1 MTNLMSYDLK
11 HGSVS
16 EVIAATVA
24 AIIEISGKST
34 RTMLRTISIL
44 KLFSEEPELSATFAE
59 ILIIVGKSIITLS
72 CKDAEGQTVLN
83 AELWIIRKRLM
94 KHASSAFSADS
105 NDPVE
110 KRGSGREIMVLN
122 FRLKRRELNDQCR
135 Q

>member
-11 HGSVS
+11 PDSVS

-24 AIIEISGKST
+24 AITEISGKST

-59 ILIIVGKSIITLS
+59 SLIIVGKSIITLS
-72 CKDAEGQTVLN
+72 CRDAEGQIVLS

-94 KHASSAFSADS
+94 KGNVKLMQGRSKFYPQGCADL
-105 NDPVE
+105 PV
-110 KRGSGREIMVLN
+110 
-122 FRLKRRELNDQCR
+122 
-135 Q
+135 